1 MEMFPIESVDINDN
15 IKAKME
21 SSQSQCLLS
30 YLQTQ
35 LVLLSGKTGDQIGTT
50 VVLDSTETASHLLHR
65 TEKGS
70 YYVLLQKGLCMK
82 SSVTVTL
89 RANRLSRFS
98 MISVAFYPSTVAK
111 LKLLQIFF
119 NA

>member
-89 RANRLSRFS
+89 QANRLNRLVLNDKCCILSKYS
-98 MISVAFYPSTVAK
+98 CKTQTVTD
-111 LKLLQIFF
+111 FF
-119 NA
+119 